1 MNVKQSRLSCFWCKS
16 IYNAITLN
24 VLIAMLGGMLFFLSD
39 LAAGDIIAYS
49 VSKGLSSVIFLY
61 ALASV
66 IVLKNEA
73 VKGYYKK

>member
-1 MNVKQSRLSCFWCKS
+1 MGSKQGWLGCLWCKS
-16 IYNAITLN
+16 IYNAITFN
-24 VLIAMLGGMLFFLSD
+24 VLIAMLGGTLFFLSD
-39 LAAGDIIAYS
+39 LAAGDMIAYS

-61 ALASV
+61 ALASA